1 MAGLKIARLWIEDA
15 DESVLLQVSETPAA
29 TQASKLA

>member
-15 DESVLLQVSETPAA
+15 DESVLLHVSETPAA
-29 TQASKLA
+29 TPAFK